1 MNEENNNSSNLP
13 AVSISFDRRLPV
25 LHSYLGDVHQGELLF
40 ESLYEEPNTE
50 LKVPVLLM
58 GEVCL
63 LPGQKLP
70 LKLYARTSI
79 EFMSDPIRQRSYF
92 ALFTRNENVLF
103 QNAEDFSR
111 IPCHSTGTLFQGMTI
126 FSFWVASNIPMSL
139 DSKLLLLEEDSTD
152 RRLRME
158 WRIISQV

>member
-1 MNEENNNSSNLP
+1 MTEENNNNPSSPSSPSDLP
-13 AVSISFDRRLPV
+13 VVSINFDRRLPV
-25 LHSYLGDVHQGELLF
+25 LHSYLGDLHQGELLF
-40 ESLYEEPNTE
+40 ESLYEEPNTQ

-103 QNAEDFSR
+103 QNAQDFSR
-111 IPCHSTGTLFQGMTI
+111 ISCHSAGTLFQI
-126 FSFWVASNIPMSL
+126 
-139 DSKLLLLEEDSTD
+139 LLLLYVI
-152 RRLRME
+152 L
-158 WRIISQV
+158 